1 MHVQVEEND
10 VDMNASGY
18 GLNGYF
24 VGEDDTK
31 NMNDSEWEDMVR
43 NWIDVWEDTN
53 IEEDELEDAQDNME
67 RGHALM
73 HDEDNKE
80 NDEENE
86 EYENGNEHL
95 PPTNEGQSTI
105 TY

>member
-1 MHVQVEEND
+1 
-10 VDMNASGY
+10 
-18 GLNGYF
+18 
-24 VGEDDTK
+24 
-31 NMNDSEWEDMVR
+31 
-43 NWIDVWEDTN
+43 
-53 IEEDELEDAQDNME
+53 ME
-67 RGHALM
+67 RDHALM

-86 EYENGNEHL
+86 EYDNGNEHL